1 MSGPPGQSTS
11 PHGNWSIIG
20 FVDSD
25 ALLAKESTV
34 ARVPVK
40 DLRKVG
46 SLDTNHVLEEVSKAG
61 YLSPQK
67 FNMPDHLA
75 TIYGI
80 TVAEARRLLQDH
92 NYQIVVRSIS
102 ERDTITAQIAKVING

>member
-11 PHGNWSIIG
+11 PHGTWSIVG
-20 FVDSD
+20 FVESD
-25 ALLAKESTV
+25 ALVAKESTV

-46 SLDTNHVLEEVSKAG
+46 SLNTHHVLEEISKAG

-67 FNMPDHLA
+67 INMPDHLA

-92 NYQIVVRSIS
+92 NYKIMVESIG
-102 ERDTITAQIAKVING
+102 ERDSITAQIAKVIDG